1 MSNEL
6 IPAGTYRAKGIE
18 AQLGFTSANK
28 EQVAISFQ
36 LLTPGFENERAAYY
50 GTFGEKSLEITIKA
64 LRACGWKGVDL
75 SDLSGIDANEVNL
88 VIEHEEYPQGSGNFS
103 AKVKWVNDGAGG
115 LLKNVMGDAEKMS
128 FAQRMRGAVAGIQIA
143 PKAPAA
149 KPAVKP
155 GFVSNGR
162 PPEPPPHSDSDAP
175 GGPIPF

>member
-1 MSNEL
+1 MSNKNEIL
-6 IPAGTYRAKGIE
+6 PEGTYRAKAIE

-36 LLTPGFENERAAYY
+36 LLTPGFETERAAYY

-88 VIEHEEYPQGSGNFS
+88 VVEHEEYNGTVS

-115 LLKNVMGDAEKMS
+115 LLKNVMGDAEKLS
-128 FAQRMRGAVAGIQIA
+128 FAQRMRGEVARLGAGQ
-143 PKAPAA
+143 PKDRTPGPKPAA
-149 KPAVKP
+149 KPM
-155 GFVSNGR
+155 SNGR
-162 PPEPPPHSDSDAP
+162 PPEPPPHTDADSP
-175 GGPIPF
+175 MPF

>member
-1 MSNEL
+1 MSNNEIL
-6 IPAGTYRAKGIE
+6 PEGTYRAKGIE
-18 AQLGFTSANK
+18 AQLGFTNGGK

-50 GTFGEKSLEITIKA
+50 GTFGEKALEITIKA

-88 VIEHEEYPQGSGNFS
+88 VVEHEEYNGTIT

-115 LLKNVMGDAEKMS
+115 LLKNVMGEAERVS
-128 FAQRMRGAVAGIQIA
+128 FAQRMRAQVATLGTAQ

-149 KPAVKP
+149 RPAAKPVA
-155 GFVSNGR
+155 R
-162 PPEPPPHSDSDAP
+162 PEPPPLTDADAP
-175 GGPIPF
+175 RGGANDIPF

>member
-1 MSNEL
+1 MSNNNEIL
-6 IPAGTYRAKGIE
+6 PEGAYRAKGIE
-18 AQLGFTSANK
+18 AQLGFTSGGK

-88 VIEHEEYPQGSGNFS
+88 VVEHEEYNGTVS

-115 LLKNVMGDAEKMS
+115 LLKNVMGEAEKLS
-128 FAQRMRGAVAGIQIA
+128 FAQRMRGEVAKLQSA
-143 PKAPAA
+143 QPKAPAA
-149 KPAVKP
+149 KPAQAPKP
-155 GFVSNGR
+155 ASNGR
-162 PPEPPPHSDSDAP
+162 PPEPPPHTDADM
-175 GGPIPF
+175 PF